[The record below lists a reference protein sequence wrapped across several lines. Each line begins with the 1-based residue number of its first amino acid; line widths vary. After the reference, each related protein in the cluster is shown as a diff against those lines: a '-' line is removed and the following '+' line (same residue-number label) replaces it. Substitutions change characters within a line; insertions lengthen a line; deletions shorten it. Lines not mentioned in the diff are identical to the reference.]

1 MKIDYYTTDT
11 IDGITIT
18 SENYVEIFDDYFI
31 TEYQLVQIGKVLKAT
46 KLKYYDIV
54 TKSDK
59 KINIKKYR
67 KPREKKQDVNLEIF
81 DFKEG
86 KIVESIPLGKMKLSD
101 LYELYKQK
109 II

>member
-1 MKIDYYTTDT
+1 MRVQYDT
-11 IDGITIT
+11 ITKF
-18 SENYVEIFDDYFI
+18 ENDKTLICTNYIDIFDDFFI

-59 KINIKKYR
+59 EIDIKKYR
-67 KPREKKQDVNLEIF
+67 RPREKKQDVNLDIF

-86 KIVESIPLGKMKLSD
+86 KIVESIYLGKMKLSD
-101 LYELYKQK
+101 LYKFTK
-109 II
+109 TK